1 MNGVTI
7 LNTIQGDGWNYFF
20 LALFV
25 LYVVVFFIT
34 AICKLDVGIFFLSA
48 VIAVM
53 CFILSMPVNTRYKVT
68 ISNEVKFNEFNK
80 KYEIIRKDGNI
91 YTVEMRKNDD

>member
-1 MNGVTI
+1 MNGVTV

-34 AICKLDVGIFFLSA
+34 AICKLDVGIFFYRQL
-48 VIAVM
+48 
-53 CFILSMPVNTRYKVT
+53 
-68 ISNEVKFNEFNK
+68 
-80 KYEIIRKDGNI
+80 
-91 YTVEMRKNDD
+91 